1 MRFWLRFVEKEHSST
16 HTKFIPSKSFEMEN
30 MNQQDILRSAN
41 KLGLT
46 LTASQADA
54 LLTFRNLL
62 IEWNERFNLTALIDD
77 ESILA
82 LHFLD
87 SLTALPAIAAL
98 QSKRKRSLTLIDVG
112 TGAGF
117 PGLPLKIALPDLNVT
132 LMDSTAKKVQFCAEV
147 IGALHMADAQAV
159 HGRAEEAG
167 HQPQHREQYDVV
179 IARAVAPLPTLV
191 EYLLPLTRVGGLC
204 ICMKGSDAQA
214 EAAQAAGAITKLG
227 GALKRIDAVSIPGR
241 DDKRALIL
249 IDKTRPTLKLYPR
262 QAGAPRKTPLQ

>member
-1 MRFWLRFVEKEHSST
+1 
-16 HTKFIPSKSFEMEN
+16 
-30 MNQQDILRSAN
+30 MNEQDILIGA
-41 KLGLT
+41 KQLGLS
-46 LTASQADA
+46 LTDAQAGA

-62 IEWNERFNLTALIDD
+62 VEWNERFNLTALTDD
-77 ESILA
+77 ASILA

-87 SLTALPAIAAL
+87 SLTAMPAIQAL
-98 QSKRKRSLTLIDVG
+98 QTQRGRKLTLIDVG
-112 TGAGF
+112 TGGGF
-117 PGLPLKIALPDLNVT
+117 PGVPLKIALPALDVT
-132 LMDSTAKKVQFCAEV
+132 LMDSTSKKVQFCSEV
-147 IGALHMADAQAV
+147 IRALNLAGAQAV

-191 EYLLPLTRVGGLC
+191 EYLLPLARVGGLC

-214 EAAQAAGAITKLG
+214 EAAQAAGAISKLSG
-227 GALKRIDAVSIPGR
+227 TLKRIDSVSIPGR

-249 IDKTRPTLKLYPR
+249 IEKNRPTPKLYPR

>member
-1 MRFWLRFVEKEHSST
+1 MRLWLRFVEKEHNSPL
-16 HTKFIPSKSFEMEN
+16 HKFAQTKVLIYNN
-30 MNQQDILRSAN
+30 MNQQDILNGAKR
-41 KLGLT
+41 LGLT
-46 LTASQADA
+46 LTSLQADA
-54 LLTFRNLL
+54 FISYRNLL
-62 IEWNERFNLTALIDD
+62 VEWNERFNLTALTDD
-77 ESILA
+77 ASILA

-98 QSKRKRSLTLIDVG
+98 QTQRKRPLTLIDVG

-117 PGLPLKIALPDLNVT
+117 PGLPLKIALPELNVT
-132 LMDSTAKKVQFCAEV
+132 LMDSTAKKVQFCGEV
-147 IGALHMADAQAV
+147 IRALQLAGAQAV

-191 EYLLPLTRVGGLC
+191 EYLLPLARAGGLC
-204 ICMKGSDAQA
+204 ICMKGSDAES
-214 EAAQAAGAITKLG
+214 EAAQAGGAIAKLG

-249 IDKTRPTLKLYPR
+249 IDKARPTLKLYPR